1 MNLQD
6 LWVISPALAVVTIAL
21 IVMMADIAIKNR
33 RVVLYVTIL
42 LLLIPLALQ
51 VVLWL
56 DDGASVVGFG
66 GTISA
71 DKFALFAQMLIT
83 VTLILILGG
92 SSHYVEKLDEYRGE
106 YLALTLFSVAGML
119 LLVAAREL
127 ITMYVAFE
135 LTAIPLAVLIVL
147 LRSRTSIEAGVKFL
161 ILSALG
167 SALMLFGIVL
177 IFAYSGSTHF
187 VTIGQSLATIGSIGL
202 PGVLALAVGMIMVVA
217 GLGFKM
223 SIAPWQM
230 WVPDVY
236 RGAPLP
242 VSVFLS
248 TASKTSAFV
257 ALASLTYI
265 AFAGT
270 ELGNEWSLI
279 LAFSAVASMT
289 VGNLGA
295 LRQSNLKRLLAYS
308 TIAQAGYMLVGLAA
322 ITTEGETAL
331 LGNGAG
337 ALVLYLVSY
346 TVTNIAV
353 FMSILHFSSQRGRS
367 DFEALRGI
375 GRSNPFWATII
386 TIGVLSLIGIPV
398 TSGFIA
404 KLTIFGA
411 GVSANLLWLV
421 IIGVL
426 NSVLAVY
433 YYMRILK
440 TMFLEEP
447 DETLPKLRSNP
458 ALIAVVTVCTV
469 AVIVIGIMPFV
480 IGDFA
485 NEAARDLLAFV
496 GLVSN

>member
-147 LRSRTSIEAGVKFL
+147 LRSRASIEAGVKFL

-353 FMSILHFSSQRGRS
+353 FMSILHFQQSARAERLRGVARDRAQQPVLGDDHHDRCVVADRNPGYVGFHRQVDHLRRGSLGQPVVAGHNRRFELGVGGLLLYADTEDDVPGGAGRDAAETAFQPGPDRGGYSMYRSRDRDRHNAVRHRRLRQRG
-367 DFEALRGI
+367 G
-375 GRSNPFWATII
+375 P
-386 TIGVLSLIGIPV
+386 
-398 TSGFIA
+398 
-404 KLTIFGA
+404 
-411 GVSANLLWLV
+411 
-421 IIGVL
+421 
-426 NSVLAVY
+426 
-433 YYMRILK
+433 
-440 TMFLEEP
+440 
-447 DETLPKLRSNP
+447 
-458 ALIAVVTVCTV
+458 
-469 AVIVIGIMPFV
+469 
-480 IGDFA
+480 
-485 NEAARDLLAFV
+485 
-496 GLVSN
+496 